1 MRGEAMRILV
11 VEDDPLLADG
21 LLQTLRR
28 QGYKADGVS
37 SAEQAL
43 KTVDQDSFGLVI
55 LDVGLPGMDGFE
67 LLKRWR
73 EAGVQVPVLILTA
86 RDALGDRVHGL
97 NLGADDYLTKPFAT
111 EELLARVAA
120 IARRV
125 RNVATMRREHGPL
138 VLDQNARRAWLHG
151 EALDL
156 PLREWA
162 VLEFLLDKVERVVS
176 KDQIV
181 SAVCSW
187 DEDLSPNAVEVY
199 VSRLRTKLEPS
210 GITIRTVRGFGY
222 MLEAWHGA

>member
-1 MRGEAMRILV
+1 MRILV

-21 LLQTLRR
+21 LIHTLRR
-28 QGYKADGVS
+28 QGYKADGVG

-43 KTVDQDSFGLVI
+43 QVLAQDAFGLVI

-67 LLKRWR
+67 LLRRWR
-73 EAGVQVPVLILTA
+73 DAGVEVPVLILTA
-86 RDALGDRVHGL
+86 RDALGDRVFGL

-125 RNVATMRREHGPL
+125 RNVATVRREHGPL
-138 VLDQNARRAWLHG
+138 VLDQSARRAWLYG
-151 EALDL
+151 DPLDL

-162 VLEFLLDKVERVVS
+162 VLEFLLDKAERVVS

-187 DEDLSPNAVEVY
+187 DEELSPNAVEVY
-199 VSRLRTKLEPS
+199 VSRLRNKLEPS
-210 GITIRTVRGFGY
+210 GIVIRTVRGFGY
-222 MLEAWHGA
+222 MLEAWHGD

>member
-1 MRGEAMRILV
+1 MRILV

-21 LLQTLRR
+21 LVQTLRR
-28 QGYKADGVS
+28 QGYKSDGVA

-43 KTVDQDSFGLVI
+43 TTVDEDSFGLVI
-55 LDVGLPGMDGFE
+55 LDVGLPGMDGFD

-73 EAGVQVPVLILTA
+73 ESGVQVPVLILTA

-120 IARRV
+120 IVRRV

-151 EALDL
+151 EPLDL

-187 DEDLSPNAVEVY
+187 DEELSPNAVEVY
-199 VSRLRTKLEPS
+199 VSRLRTKLEPA
-210 GITIRTVRGFGY
+210 GIVIRTVRGFGY
-222 MLEAWHGA
+222 MLETWHDA